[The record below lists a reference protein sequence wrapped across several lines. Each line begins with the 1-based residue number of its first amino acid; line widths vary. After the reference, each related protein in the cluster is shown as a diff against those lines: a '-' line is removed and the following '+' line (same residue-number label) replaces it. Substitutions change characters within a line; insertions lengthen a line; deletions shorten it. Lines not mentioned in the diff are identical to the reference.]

1 MGASLS
7 LSGKTIKAPGEIV
20 AAQTFKSDKP
30 YKLIFN
36 INVDLRIVPGS
47 TITITID
54 NDKQKAHSV
63 IEFSGSYINTGPKI
77 DTIFTGDTKVTIQ
90 VKVPK
95 QKTYNIFDT
104 LKIKELSVGQVNAS
118 GDSKVSTVSKFGETC
133 NSHSFLIFMLLLI
146 IALMAYVFYTNKSVI
161 NLPRNPF
168 NRQLAAFGRSM
179 KSIKRIR

>member
-47 TITITID
+47 TITITVD
-54 NDKQKAHSV
+54 NDKQKIHGV
-63 IEFSGSYINTGPKI
+63 MEFSSSYINSGPKI

-95 QKTYNIFDT
+95 QKTYTIFDT
-104 LKIKELSVGQVNAS
+104 LKINELSVGQVNAS
-118 GDSKVSTVSKFGETC
+118 GDSKVSKFGETC